1 MLIGF
6 GNLEL
11 TYYMNQKIKANST
24 ESKSATY
31 TTFKWASIQPQCWQ
45 SASIEKEQWDF
56 DVTPVA
62 HL

>member
-1 MLIGF
+1 MLIGS

-11 TYYMNQKIKANST
+11 TYYMNQKRKA
-24 ESKSATY
+24 ERKSATY